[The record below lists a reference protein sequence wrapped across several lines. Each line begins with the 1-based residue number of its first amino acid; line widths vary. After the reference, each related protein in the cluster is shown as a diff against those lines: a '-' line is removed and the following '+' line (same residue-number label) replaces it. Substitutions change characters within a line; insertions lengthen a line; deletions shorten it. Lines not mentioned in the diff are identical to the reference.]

1 MLPDAIRLQ
10 GRRRLVLDL
19 NRKPTIRY
27 CFFAS
32 DRARIE
38 VTQGYLINLAL
49 SKCRGDF
56 VINKTL
62 IAGCHFRNVLMLLGE
77 QRRFSR
83 LLSPELSLFSNAT
96 LTFPADVP
104 CG

>member
-19 NRKPTIRY
+19 NRKPIRY
-27 CFFAS
+27 CFFFAS

-38 VTQGYLINLAL
+38 VTQGYLEILAL

-56 VINKTL
+56 AINMTL
-62 IAGCHFRNVLMLLGE
+62 ITGCHLRSVLILLRE

-83 LLSPELSLFSNAT
+83 LLSPEFPLF
-96 LTFPADVP
+96 LDRRFHFPTDAP

>member
-1 MLPDAIRLQ
+1 MRPDAIRLQ
-10 GRRRLVLDL
+10 GRRRPVLDP
-19 NRKPTIRY
+19 NQKPIRY
-27 CFFAS
+27 CFFVS